1 MNQPSVLA
9 TLCELARNESGRA
22 AKQLGQLQYARQQAL
37 QQQQLL
43 TGYHQDYQRSLQ
55 QKITPGMP
63 LHRWD
68 DFQQFIPGLQRA
80 IQQQQQILQQGE
92 QPLSQAKIHWQQK
105 KQRQNALQTL
115 LERQQQR
122 LRVEASRRE
131 QKQMDEFSARHF
143 RGDTLCQG

>member
-9 TLCELARNESGRA
+9 TLCELARDESGRA

-37 QQQQLL
+37 HQQQLL
-43 TGYHQDYQRSLQ
+43 TGYHQDYQHYLH

-63 LHRWD
+63 LNRWE
-68 DFQQFIPGLQRA
+68 DFQQFIPALQRA
-80 IQQQQQILQQGE
+80 IKLQQQVLQQGE
-92 QPLSQAKIHWQQK
+92 QQLSQAKTDWQQK

-122 LRVEASRRE
+122 LRVEAARRE

-143 RGDTLCQG
+143 RGDILCQD